1 MPAGAL
7 QAYSSNDY
15 DGPPNID
22 NYFNHPFMRQV
33 DAPAAVA
40 SPTADGHAS
49 DKAPASSDLPSPPAH
64 RAASPESLGRPARI
78 SMKGIPAAPAAVAP
92 AAAPRADLMD
102 LLSLDDSAAPPEQA
116 KASVS
121 NSDGECKLL
130 LRS

>member
-1 MPAGAL
+1 MPAGGL

-22 NYFNHPFMRQV
+22 NYFNHPFMRQA

-40 SPTADGHAS
+40 PPTADS
-49 DKAPASSDLPSPPAH
+49 QAPASSDLPSSPAH
-64 RAASPESLGRPARI
+64 RAASPESLRRPARI
-78 SMKGIPAAPAAVAP
+78 SMKGIHAAPPAVAA

-130 LRS
+130 LYS